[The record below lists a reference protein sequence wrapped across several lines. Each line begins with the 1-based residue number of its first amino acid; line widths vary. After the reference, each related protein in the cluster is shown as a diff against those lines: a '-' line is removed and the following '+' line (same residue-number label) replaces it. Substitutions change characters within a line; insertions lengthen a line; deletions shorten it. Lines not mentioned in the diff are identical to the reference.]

1 MNVVLNQDFREV
13 IKALDLSPH
22 PEGGFFKE
30 TYRAAGSISGS
41 ALPSIFGTERAYST
55 SILYLLAEGQ
65 KSRFHRLRQDEVWHF
80 HLGGP
85 LRLAMISPSG
95 QAGEVTLGAKFASSQ
110 LLQFAVP
117 GGVWFA
123 ATPKAGSVY
132 SLVGCTVAPG
142 FDFADFELADEAK
155 MKKEFP
161 QHCGLISEFFQVG
174 V

>member
-1 MNVVLNQDFREV
+1 MSVILNQDIRDL
-13 IKALDLSPH
+13 IKTLDLSPH

-30 TYRAAGSISGS
+30 TYRASGSISGP
-41 ALPSIFGTERAYST
+41 ALPSVFGTERAYAT
-55 SILYLLAEGQ
+55 SILFLLPEGQ

-95 QAGEVTLGAKFASSQ
+95 QAGEITLGPKINSGH

-123 ATPKAGSVY
+123 ATPKAGSVF

-142 FDFADFELADEAK
+142 FDFTDFELADEAE
-155 MKKEFP
+155 MKKHYP
-161 QHCGLISEFFQVG
+161 QHYGLISEFFQP
-174 V
+174 